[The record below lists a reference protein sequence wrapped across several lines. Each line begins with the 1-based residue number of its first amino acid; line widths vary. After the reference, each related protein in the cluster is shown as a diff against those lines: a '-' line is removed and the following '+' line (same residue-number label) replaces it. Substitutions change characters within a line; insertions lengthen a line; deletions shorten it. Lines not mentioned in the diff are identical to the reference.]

1 MSSRSGHAG
10 GGAPAAAW
18 LRWLVAALLW
28 ALAAGVAAEDE
39 GERGPGAAKTHTD
52 PPPSRA
58 ASEHGKDGRGSR
70 ARLRFGAGA
79 PALSDHAAVREW
91 VAGELHRQLGLTAS
105 DHLAVGDQAR
115 ALGEGTVVRLWQ
127 TAGGLPVVYRESR
140 LILDRGRKPV
150 HLLGYH
156 SAFTD
161 VPSTRPG
168 LSVPEAFAAAGGVG
182 IGASSPRLLFWPSE
196 EGLRLAYELEGI
208 FPGGARLMAPYKR
221 VYVDAASGEVLQRLP
236 LLHTIDR
243 RVHDFSRACREA
255 GVHGLVD
262 PRVSEMLLRNSPL
275 VRSATVN
282 RGDRYSERLFDIM
295 GQFSDFLGVSMDMD
309 SFDDEGAPLVGIL
322 GVQFHDQY
330 SIQCVGNVFNAA
342 WLDFDVMLLPHEAL
356 EYPEII
362 GHEFTHGLINN
373 GSGLIYE
380 DESGA
385 LNEAI
390 SDAVGLTFVGW
401 VKNGAP
407 RDPRATLTMRPEYWQ
422 LGSPQG
428 VSRDMKHPRRYDLP
442 DHYDDYQD
450 VDYDNGGVHINSSIV
465 NQAFYL
471 LSEGGRHPRL
481 RRGPEVEGIGAMN
494 AARIYGAAAAW
505 VLGPNSDFED
515 ARYAFAHVAELLHGG
530 EGSREWV
537 AVHTAMDAVG
547 IPGRW
552 ELAQPVPEPEPQ
564 PQTETTA
571 PPPQPAT
578 PPESAPQPQPAPPQP
593 QTEPPTPPERQRQPA
608 TPSPPQ
614 PSPQPAPQ
622 PQPTPPPGVGTGAFP
637 LVTGLM
643 LLAGLALLVAI
654 VAILKYRPWASS
666 AAAGPASPPAPSP
679 RRERGPAPRPAPPA
693 GSASRQ
699 GHTPPAVPSAQSTW
713 DGRRGEPDPEAPPRE
728 RIVGTLRALS
738 GAESIPLPR
747 AQLSSP
753 EGLVV
758 GRTIGL
764 CHVQIRDPSVS
775 RRHLRLRLVDGVVLV
790 EDLNSLRGTSLDGA
804 ALQAFNPRPLH
815 PGQTLGVGGFL
826 YRMEGPG
833 RA

>member
-1 MSSRSGHAG
+1 MSFRSGHAG
-10 GGAPAAAW
+10 RRIPAAA
-18 LRWLVAALLW
+18 RTRGLVAALFW
-28 ALAAGVAAEDE
+28 ALATGVVAEGG
-39 GERGPGAAKTHTD
+39 GEHGPGAPKTRTD
-52 PPPSRA
+52 SVSRA
-58 ASEHGKDGRGSR
+58 EAERGKNGRASRV
-70 ARLRFGAGA
+70 RLHFGAGMSTL
-79 PALSDHAAVREW
+79 PDHGAVREW
-91 VAGELHRQLGLTAS
+91 VAGDLHRQIGLAGN
-105 DHLAVGDQAR
+105 DRLAVADHAR
-115 ALGEGTVVRLWQ
+115 PLGEGTVVRLWQ

-140 LILDRGRKPV
+140 LILDRGRRPV
-150 HLLGYH
+150 HLLGHH
-156 SAFTD
+156 SAFAD
-161 VPSTRPG
+161 LPSTRPR
-168 LSVPEAFAAAGGVG
+168 LSVAGAFTAAGGVG
-182 IGASSPRLLFWPSE
+182 TGASSSRLLFWPSH
-196 EGLRLAYELEGI
+196 EGLRLSYELEGT
-208 FPGGARLMAPYKR
+208 FPDADRRAAPYQR
-221 VYVDAASGEVLQRLP
+221 VYVDAATGEVLQRLP

-255 GVHGLVD
+255 GVHGPVD
-262 PRVSEMLLRNSPL
+262 PRVSGMLLENSPL
-275 VRSATVN
+275 VRSETIN
-282 RGDRYSERLFDIM
+282 RGDRYSERLFDVM

-309 SFDDEGAPLVGIL
+309 SFDDEGAPLVGYL
-322 GVQFHDQY
+322 GVEFHDEY

-342 WLDFDVMLLPHEAL
+342 WLTSNVMLLPHEAL
-356 EYPEII
+356 KFPEII
-362 GHEFTHGLINN
+362 GHEFTHGLINT
-373 GSGLIYE
+373 GSGLIYK

-407 RDPRATLTMRPEYWQ
+407 RDPRATLTMRPGNWQ
-422 LGSPQG
+422 LRAPDG
-428 VSRDMKHPRRYDLP
+428 VLRDMKHPRRYDLP
-442 DHYDDYQD
+442 DHYDDYQY
-450 VDYDNGGVHINSSIV
+450 VDYDHGGVHINSSIV

-481 RRGPEVEGIGAMN
+481 RRDPEVEGIGAMN

-515 ARYAFAHVAELLHGG
+515 ARYAFAHVAELLHG

-552 ELAQPVPEPEPQ
+552 ELAQPTPEPEPQ

-578 PPESAPQPQPAPPQP
+578 TPESAPQPQPAPTQP
-593 QTEPPTPPERQRQPA
+593 QTEPPTQPERQQQPA

-622 PQPTPPPGVGTGAFP
+622 PQPTPPPGAGTGAFP

-654 VAILKYRPWASS
+654 VAILKHRPWASS
-666 AAAGPASPPAPSP
+666 AAAGPASPPAPSS

-693 GSASRQ
+693 GPAPRQ
-699 GHTPPAVPSAQSTW
+699 GHTPPAVPSAQSKSR
-713 DGRRGEPDPEAPPRE
+713 DGRRGGPDPEAPPRE
-728 RIVGTLRALS
+728 RIAGTLRALS

-775 RRHLRLRLVDGVVLV
+775 RRHIRLRLVNGVVLV
-790 EDLNSLRGTSLDGA
+790 EDLNTLRGTSLDGA

-815 PGQTLGVGGFL
+815 PGQTLDVGGFL
-826 YRMEGPG
+826 YRMDGPG
-833 RA
+833 NA